1 MKRNQQPHPHLP
13 EIKVLSTRV
22 PAHIPLNELTHFV
35 GIFPIK
41 LRANP
46 QKSAR
51 LKLKRK
57 LKLSSL
63 SSFWKDTRNAHNFF
77 FTIRYIGTVY
87 YKCEEKKD
95 DSIIGHRCRV
105 YMTQIF

>member
-22 PAHIPLNELTHFV
+22 PGHIPLNELTHFV

-63 SSFWKDTRNAHNFF
+63 SSFWKDTRNAHNLFSQYGILGQF
-77 FTIRYIGTVY
+77 IINVR
-87 YKCEEKKD
+87 KK
-95 DSIIGHRCRV
+95 R
-105 YMTQIF
+105 